1 VSPIAPR
8 PAEQGDL
15 QRVRVAGRDFLL
27 VGTAHISRESQ
38 DLVRET
44 IERERPDR
52 VCIELDAR
60 RYEALS
66 QPERF
71 ENLDLREVIRR
82 RQLGTLLLN
91 LVLAAYQRRLGG
103 ALGVLPG
110 AELQEAARVAEEHGI
125 PVSLCDRDVR
135 VTLRR
140 AWHATSFWRKWWLLA
155 SLLSGIFEPQELS
168 EEDLRELRQQDV
180 LSKLLQEMGAAFPG
194 LKSVLIDERDR
205 YLAHKMRE
213 APGDKVVAVVG
224 AGHLQ
229 GVRQAL
235 LDEGPVDVDALE
247 QMPPP
252 GHALRLFGWGI
263 PLVILGSLA
272 WIGFQQGAAAAGENL
287 QFWIL
292 ANGLPAMLGAT
303 LALAHPATVAV
314 AFLAAPITSLTPVV
328 GVGYVTAFVQAY
340 YRPPLVRELRN
351 VSHELAS
358 ASAWWRNR
366 LLRIFLVLILTT
378 IGSLIGTWIGGAE
391 ILSNLF

>member
-1 VSPIAPR
+1 
-8 PAEQGDL
+8 
-15 QRVRVAGRDFLL
+15 LL

-213 APGDKVVAVVG
+213 APGGKVVAVVG

-252 GHALRLFGWGI
+252 GHALRLLGWGI

-272 WIGFQQGAAAAGENL
+272 WIVFQQGAAAAGENL